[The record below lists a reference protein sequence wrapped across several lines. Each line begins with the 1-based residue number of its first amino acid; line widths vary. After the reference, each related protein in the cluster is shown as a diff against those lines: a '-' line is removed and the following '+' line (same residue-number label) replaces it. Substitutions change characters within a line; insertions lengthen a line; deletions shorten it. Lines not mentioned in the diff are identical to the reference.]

1 MSEKTSTLTSY
12 AMNEEAQHIELREV
26 ASNNGD
32 VKPKVH
38 FGLLSAI
45 GVQYSVLSPP
55 IAIG

>member
-1 MSEKTSTLTSY
+1 MSEKASAFTSY
-12 AMNEEAQHIELREV
+12 LMNEEAQHEEIVEI
-26 ASNNGD
+26 ANNDGE

-38 FGLLSAI
+38 FSLLSAI